1 MPSAASIFVFKLCMT
16 VIVESESTSLPVT
29 RMHMVEETST
39 FQSIEE
45 LKYILSSKLR
55 FLQEFL
61 ALTKPYKIKIISFD
75 ASLAFRTALSIGVNR
90 YLSCSLL
97 SLVRYRV
104 EHEKRNSISTR
115 KSVLFFVCSFNVCI
129 TFL

>member
-45 LKYILSSKLR
+45 LK
-55 FLQEFL
+55 
-61 ALTKPYKIKIISFD
+61 
-75 ASLAFRTALSIGVNR
+75 
-90 YLSCSLL
+90 
-97 SLVRYRV
+97 
-104 EHEKRNSISTR
+104 
-115 KSVLFFVCSFNVCI
+115 
-129 TFL
+129 

>member
-1 MPSAASIFVFKLCMT
+1 MT

-61 ALTKPYKIKIISFD
+61 ALTK
-75 ASLAFRTALSIGVNR
+75 AVTTHV
-90 YLSCSLL
+90 
-97 SLVRYRV
+97 
-104 EHEKRNSISTR
+104 
-115 KSVLFFVCSFNVCI
+115 
-129 TFL
+129 

>member
-29 RMHMVEETST
+29 RMHTVEETST

-61 ALTKPYKIKIISFD
+61 ALTKP
-75 ASLAFRTALSIGVNR
+75 
-90 YLSCSLL
+90 
-97 SLVRYRV
+97 
-104 EHEKRNSISTR
+104 
-115 KSVLFFVCSFNVCI
+115 
-129 TFL
+129 

>member
-29 RMHMVEETST
+29 RMPVKVEETST

-61 ALTKPYKIKIISFD
+61 ALTK
-75 ASLAFRTALSIGVNR
+75 AVTTHV
-90 YLSCSLL
+90 
-97 SLVRYRV
+97 
-104 EHEKRNSISTR
+104 
-115 KSVLFFVCSFNVCI
+115 
-129 TFL
+129 

>member
-29 RMHMVEETST
+29 RMHMVEGTST

-61 ALTKPYKIKIISFD
+61 ALTKP
-75 ASLAFRTALSIGVNR
+75 
-90 YLSCSLL
+90 
-97 SLVRYRV
+97 
-104 EHEKRNSISTR
+104 
-115 KSVLFFVCSFNVCI
+115 
-129 TFL
+129 

>member
-1 MPSAASIFVFKLCMT
+1 MLSAASIFVFKLCMM
-16 VIVESESTSLPVT
+16 VIVESESTSSPVT

-61 ALTKPYKIKIISFD
+61 ALTK
-75 ASLAFRTALSIGVNR
+75 AVTTHV
-90 YLSCSLL
+90 
-97 SLVRYRV
+97 
-104 EHEKRNSISTR
+104 
-115 KSVLFFVCSFNVCI
+115 
-129 TFL
+129 

>member
-1 MPSAASIFVFKLCMT
+1 MPSAASIFIFKLCMT
-16 VIVESESTSLPVT
+16 VIVESESNSLPIT

-61 ALTKPYKIKIISFD
+61 ALTK
-75 ASLAFRTALSIGVNR
+75 AVTTHV
-90 YLSCSLL
+90 
-97 SLVRYRV
+97 
-104 EHEKRNSISTR
+104 
-115 KSVLFFVCSFNVCI
+115 
-129 TFL
+129 